1 MNGINTYQ
9 SLDAYRSHE
18 LSIQMRTSSG
28 DVINMDFANQQAL
41 SMEASKNGSER
52 SASFSFASLQSYQF
66 SMETNGI
73 DEQDKKEIE
82 AFMEIAQPY
91 IDNFMKELESGEQHT
106 PMNKAAKSV
115 SDVFA
120 PINGMPEQSK
130 HHGKDSIVKMMDR
143 AMENVQQHEK
153 LIDQSQK
160 FLDQIL
166 KNLDEFQQLI
176 YA

>member
-1 MNGINTYQ
+1 M
-9 SLDAYRSHE
+9 
-18 LSIQMRTSSG
+18 
-28 DVINMDFANQQAL
+28 QAEQG
-41 SMEASKNGSER
+41 SNGS
-52 SASFSFASLQSYQF
+52 SASFKFASMQSYQF

-120 PINGMPEQSK
+120 PINGMPEPSK
-130 HHGKDSIVKMMDR
+130 HHGKESIVKMMDR
-143 AMENVQQHEK
+143 AMENVQQHEE

-166 KNLDEFQQLI
+166 KNLDAFQQLI